1 MADQAAAALIRLGS
15 DFEMQRCHEQAAKC
29 LSAACGAR
37 GALPATQAAAALAY
51 AEVLLA
57 HFDNLDAARHALL
70 AAELALRPA
79 RGDAVAKCRV
89 HDALARVA
97 RLGGDARGEGDALA
111 AGLAAAAAGGA
122 PRAERAELKRWSVYF
137 LFRRA
142 EAAFA
147 AGGPAAARAALEA
160 VDAGGPPAEAG
171 DRALLALSRAVLELH
186 DGDVNAAETAL
197 GEAAVALDELGQGR
211 AGAGA
216 GGDAA
221 LPATEVQ
228 GGEEEEGGGGAAA
241 EARRGGAEVAS
252 AETAN
257 RRARGLSTIYALA
270 YTLNSMESGRA
281 AQLVDGVGE
290 DSVVF
295 GVLEAAGLDLN
306 AAAADGGE
314 SPFLPRAPAAALA
327 HVLQAALLRGV
338 ARRGEANSQLALAEE
353 AAARAAARLGVD
365 WARGEAELPAA
376 AAVASRAVVGL
387 RAVAVAQRAVCALVG
402 TDLASAAAH
411 GGELLGALR
420 RFPRLLA
427 GHAPHAR
434 LLCGHYAAA
443 AGEHAAAAAHFDAV
457 AAAPA
462 AAHLGNAAA
471 LGGALAELHRPG
483 GSAAAAVARLEA
495 RGMARSGALQ
505 ALPAHD
511 RAAAALI
518 HGLLL
523 QRAGDAAGARLLLT
537 KALKHAHSLVGS
549 HQLVAQVLNALAPVQ
564 RARADAAGAAQM
576 LDSALTMA
584 RGVNDLAAFAT
595 AARGLA
601 RLAAGAGDAARA
613 KESADLAERKE
624 VELEAR
630 RAKARKTPEHAELL
644 AWPADLPW

>member
-15 DFEMQRCHEQAAKC
+15 DFELQRCHEQAAKC

-57 HFDNLDAARHALL
+57 HFDNLVEARRALL

-97 RLGGDARGEGDALA
+97 RLGGDARGEDDALA

-122 PRAERAELKRWSVYF
+122 PRAERAELERWRAYF

-147 AGGPAAARAALEA
+147 AGGPAAAREALEA
-160 VDAGGPPAEAG
+160 VDAGGPPAEAA

-197 GEAAVALDELGQGR
+197 GEAAVALDELGRGR
-211 AGAGA
+211 AG
-216 GGDAA
+216 
-221 LPATEVQ
+221 EC
-228 GGEEEEGGGGAAA
+228 GGAAA
-241 EARRGGAEVAS
+241 AARRGGAEAAS
-252 AETAN
+252 AEAAN
-257 RRARGLSTIYALA
+257 RRARGLNTIYALA

-295 GVLEAAGLDLN
+295 GVLEAAGLGLSS
-306 AAAADGGE
+306 AAADGGD

-353 AAARAAARLGVD
+353 AAAREAARLGVE

-376 AAVASRAVVGL
+376 AAVAARAVVGL

-402 TDLASAAAH
+402 TDLAGAAAH

-483 GSAAAAVARLEA
+483 GSAAAAAARLEA

-511 RAAAALI
+511 RAAAALV

-584 RGVNDLAAFAT
+584 RGVNDLAAYAT

-601 RLAAGAGDAARA
+601 RLAAGAGDAERAR
-613 KESADLAERKE
+613 ESAGLAERKE

-630 RAKARKTPEHAELL
+630 RAKARRTPEHAELL

>member
-15 DFEMQRCHEQAAKC
+15 DFELQRCHEQAAKC

-57 HFDNLDAARHALL
+57 HFDNLVEARRALL

-97 RLGGDARGEGDALA
+97 RLGGDARGEDDALA

-122 PRAERAELKRWSVYF
+122 PRAERAELERWRAYF

-147 AGGPAAARAALEA
+147 AGGPAAAREALEA
-160 VDAGGPPAEAG
+160 VDAGGPPAEAA

-197 GEAAVALDELGQGR
+197 GEAAVALDELGRGR

-221 LPATEVQ
+221 LPATEAQ
-228 GGEEEEGGGGAAA
+228 GGGEGECGGAAA
-241 EARRGGAEVAS
+241 AARRGGAEAAS
-252 AETAN
+252 AEAAN
-257 RRARGLSTIYALA
+257 RRARGLNTIYALA

-295 GVLEAAGLDLN
+295 GVLEAAGLGLSS
-306 AAAADGGE
+306 AAADGGD

-353 AAARAAARLGVD
+353 AAAREAARLGVE

-376 AAVASRAVVGL
+376 AAVAARAVVGL

-402 TDLASAAAH
+402 TDLAGAAAH

-483 GSAAAAVARLEA
+483 GSAAAAAARLEA

-511 RAAAALI
+511 RAAAALV

-584 RGVNDLAAFAT
+584 RGVNDLAAYAT

-601 RLAAGAGDAARA
+601 RLAAGAGDAERAR
-613 KESADLAERKE
+613 ESAGLAERKE

-630 RAKARKTPEHAELL
+630 RAKARRTPEHAELL